1 LCSAASL
8 YSVSAQGES
17 RTDIEVEW
25 QLDALDLR
33 PVERWLAL
41 RTGPTAVAE
50 SIPGLEIVPG
60 APKRLVDVY
69 VDTEDWRMG
78 RAGYVLRVRR
88 RAGRLETTLKDLS
101 TATKG
106 LRRRLEVTQPLPAS
120 GLSGLDRAGEVGWR
134 VEALAGARA
143 LNQVLEV
150 RTRRR
155 PFDLAIHGERVGE
168 LALDDTVIAIGH
180 ERRRLRLTRVEV
192 EVQPA
197 WVDAMQPFVERL
209 RRECGLQPAT
219 LSKFEAGLM
228 AAGIGIPG
236 PPDLGPVGV
245 SPDST
250 LGELAYR
257 VLRKEASAMLA
268 RVPGTRLGE
277 DIESLHQ
284 MRVATRRMRAGMDM
298 FASVLPVRAGRLR
311 AELGWLAALLGEV
324 RDLDIQLG
332 RFDDWTEEMPGDHRE
347 ALDELADLLAGHRV
361 QARRALL
368 EALDSRRY
376 ERLVSG
382 LVAMLVQGPSSR
394 STAGRAPAVTTM
406 PELIE
411 ERHRAARKAARR
423 AKRTGAAT
431 DYHRLR
437 IRCKRLRYA
446 LEFAS
451 GLYDGELKGFVR
463 QMTRLQDAL
472 GSMQDAAVASSRLQ
486 VIALTEEGA
495 SLSRAA
501 IFAMG
506 GVAGQYRSEAEH
518 LLGDMPELVQLLQ
531 GKEWK
536 RARSLMELRQKA
548 AAPLVRQPTAASA
561 EARQIGVVGRA
572 RPALVNSTSS
582 SLATSRPG
590 VSPRPSPEPEMT
602 GEVSP
607 LGTDTES
614 APVTSEASVPAT
626 EGDSAPLGEPHPANG
641 STITPIRRQVA
652 PS

>member
-1 LCSAASL
+1 M
-8 YSVSAQGES
+8 SAQGES

-361 QARRALL
+361 HARRALL

>member
-1 LCSAASL
+1 M
-8 YSVSAQGES
+8 SAQGES

-411 ERHRAARKAARR
+411 ERHRAAGKAARR

>member
-1 LCSAASL
+1 MSAP
-8 YSVSAQGES
+8 GES

-41 RTGPTAVAE
+41 RTGPTAPADPVL
-50 SIPGLEIVPG
+50 GLGIVPA

-69 VDTEDWRMG
+69 VDTADWRMG

-120 GLSGLDRAGEVGWR
+120 GLSGLDRTGEVGWR
-134 VEALAGARA
+134 VDALAGAHT

-155 PFDLAIHGERVGE
+155 PFDLTVHGEKVGE

-209 RRECGLQPAT
+209 RRDCGLQPAT

-228 AAGIGIPG
+228 AAGISIPG
-236 PPDLGPVGV
+236 PPDLGPIAV
-245 SPDST
+245 SPEST

-257 VLRKEASAMLA
+257 VLRREASAMLA
-268 RVPGTRLGE
+268 HVPGTRLGE

-284 MRVATRRMRAGMDM
+284 MRVATRRMRAGMEM
-298 FASVLPVRAGRLR
+298 FATALPIRAARLR
-311 AELGWLAALLGEV
+311 TELGWLAALLGEV

-376 ERLVSG
+376 ERLVAG
-382 LVAMLVQGPSSR
+382 LVAMLAQGPSLR
-394 STAGRAPAVTTM
+394 SSACRTPALTM
-406 PELIE
+406 MPTLIG
-411 ERHRAARKAARR
+411 ERHRAAKKAARR
-423 AKRTGAAT
+423 AKRTGVAS

-463 QMTRLQDAL
+463 QLTRLQDAL
-472 GSMQDAAVASSRLQ
+472 GSMQDAEVASGRLQ
-486 VIALTEEGA
+486 AIALTEEGA

-501 IFAMG
+501 VFAMG
-506 GVAGQYRSEAEH
+506 GVARQYRIEAEH
-518 LLGDMPELVQLLQ
+518 LRDGMPELVKLL
-531 GKEWK
+531 GYKEWK
-536 RARSLMELRQKA
+536 RAKSLMELRQKA
-548 AAPLVRQPTAASA
+548 AAPLVRPLPAASA
-561 EARQIGVVGRA
+561 ARGIGVARRA
-572 RPALVNSTSS
+572 RPTLVLPGAG
-582 SLATSRPG
+582 SLATPQPDLAAELSPG
-590 VSPRPSPEPEMT
+590 VETTSSPEVGGY
-602 GEVSP
+602 GESEPRMADDP
-607 LGTDTES
+607 LQASDEAATPAE
-614 APVTSEASVPAT
+614 APV
-626 EGDSAPLGEPHPANG
+626 GNG

-652 PS
+652 PG

>member
-1 LCSAASL
+1 L

-88 RAGRLETTLKDLS
+88 RARRLETTLKDLS

-394 STAGRAPAVTTM
+394 STTGRAPAVTTM

-411 ERHRAARKAARR
+411 ERHRAARKAASR

-614 APVTSEASVPAT
+614 APATSEASVPAT

>member
-1 LCSAASL
+1 M
-8 YSVSAQGES
+8 SAQGES

-41 RTGPTAVAE
+41 RTGPTAVGEA
-50 SIPGLEIVPG
+50 IAGLGIVPQ
-60 APKRLVDVY
+60 AAKRLVDVY
-69 VDTEDWRMG
+69 VDTDDWRMG

-88 RAGRLETTLKDLS
+88 RAGRAEATLKDLS
-101 TATKG
+101 TATRG
-106 LRRRLEVTQPLPAS
+106 LRRRLEVTQPLPVA
-120 GLSGLDRAGEVGWR
+120 GLAGLDRSGEVGWR

-143 LNQVLEV
+143 FNQVLEV

-155 PFDLAIHGERVGE
+155 PFDLTIYGERVGE

-192 EVQPA
+192 EVRPS

-228 AAGIGIPG
+228 AAGLSIPG
-236 PPDLGPVGV
+236 PPDLGPIVV

-257 VLRKEASAMLA
+257 VLRREASAMLA
-268 RVPGTRLGE
+268 HVPGTRLGE

-298 FASVLPVRAGRLR
+298 FAPVLPVRAVPLR

-332 RFDDWTEEMPGDHRE
+332 RFDDWTVEMSGDQRA

-361 QARRALL
+361 QARQALL

-376 ERLVSG
+376 ERLASG
-382 LVAMLVQGPSSR
+382 LVAMLAQGPSRR
-394 STAGRAPAVTTM
+394 SGAGRVPAVVTM
-406 PELIE
+406 PELIG
-411 ERHRAARKAARR
+411 ERHRGAKKAARR
-423 AKRTGAAT
+423 AERSGVAT

-463 QMTRLQDAL
+463 QLTRLQDTL
-472 GSMQDAAVASSRLQ
+472 GSMQDAEVASSRLQ
-486 VIALTEEGA
+486 AIALTEEGA

-506 GVAGQYRSEAEH
+506 GVAGQYRNEATH
-518 LLGDMPELVQLLQ
+518 LLSGMPKLLQLLE

-536 RARSLMELRQKA
+536 RARSLLEVRQKQ
-548 AAPLVRQPTAASA
+548 AAPPVVLATAPTPAARPIA
-561 EARQIGVVGRA
+561 GAGRA
-572 RPALVNSTSS
+572 RPVLTRPSDSALTAGPALSPQLLAATETSEG
-582 SLATSRPG
+582 PG
-590 VSPRPSPEPEMT
+590 VSPSGGEGTEM
-602 GEVSP
+602 
-607 LGTDTES
+607 
-614 APVTSEASVPAT
+614 A
-626 EGDSAPLGEPHPANG
+626 GDSAAEPDRTVTEAVPAGRDAFAENG
-641 STITPIRRQVA
+641 STTATGRRQVV

>member
-1 LCSAASL
+1 M
-8 YSVSAQGES
+8 SAQGES

-50 SIPGLEIVPG
+50 PIPGLEIVPG

-101 TATKG
+101 TVTKG

-347 ALDELADLLAGHRV
+347 ALDELADLLAGHR
-361 QARRALL
+361 
-368 EALDSRRY
+368 
-376 ERLVSG
+376 
-382 LVAMLVQGPSSR
+382 
-394 STAGRAPAVTTM
+394 
-406 PELIE
+406 
-411 ERHRAARKAARR
+411 AARLPAAR
-423 AKRTGAAT
+423 
-431 DYHRLR
+431 
-437 IRCKRLRYA
+437 
-446 LEFAS
+446 
-451 GLYDGELKGFVR
+451 
-463 QMTRLQDAL
+463 
-472 GSMQDAAVASSRLQ
+472 
-486 VIALTEEGA
+486 
-495 SLSRAA
+495 
-501 IFAMG
+501 
-506 GVAGQYRSEAEH
+506 
-518 LLGDMPELVQLLQ
+518 P
-531 GKEWK
+531 
-536 RARSLMELRQKA
+536 
-548 AAPLVRQPTAASA
+548 PL
-561 EARQIGVVGRA
+561 
-572 RPALVNSTSS
+572 
-582 SLATSRPG
+582 
-590 VSPRPSPEPEMT
+590 
-602 GEVSP
+602 
-607 LGTDTES
+607 
-614 APVTSEASVPAT
+614 
-626 EGDSAPLGEPHPANG
+626 
-641 STITPIRRQVA
+641 
-652 PS
+652 

>member
-1 LCSAASL
+1 MAAVARLLAYLAQSALDRALADLELALGQGPVEVLGAMHDGDLPTARTAGAKHDSPRSVHDAAVVGRDHFRTGHECDRNRWHHEGLLSWAASL
-8 YSVSAQGES
+8 YCMSAPGES

-33 PVERWLAL
+33 PVERWLAV
-41 RTGPTAVAE
+41 RTGPTAVAVP
-50 SIPGLEIVPG
+50 IAGLTIVAA

-88 RAGRLETTLKDLS
+88 RAGRVETTLKDLS
-101 TATKG
+101 SATKG

-120 GLSGLDRAGEVGWR
+120 GLSGLDRTGEVGWR
-134 VEALAGARA
+134 VEALAGART

-155 PFDLAIHGERVGE
+155 PYDLEIHGERVGE
-168 LALDDTVIAIGH
+168 LALDDTVIAIGQ

-192 EVQPA
+192 EVQPP

-228 AAGIGIPG
+228 AAGLSIPG

-250 LGELAYR
+250 LGDLAYR
-257 VLRKEASAMLA
+257 VLRSEASAMLA
-268 RVPGTRLGE
+268 HVPGTRLGE

-298 FASVLPVRAGRLR
+298 FAAVLPVRAGRLR

-347 ALDELADLLAGHRV
+347 ALDELADLLVGHRV

-382 LVAMLVQGPSSR
+382 LVAMLSQGPSLR
-394 STAGRAPAVTTM
+394 SVPGRAPAVTRM
-406 PELIE
+406 PELIG

-437 IRCKRLRYA
+437 IRCKRLRYS

-472 GSMQDAAVASSRLQ
+472 GLNAGCRSRLLAPAGDCPYRGRCL
-486 VIALTEEGA
+486 ALAGRHLRHGRCRRA
-495 SLSRAA
+495 VPQRSRA
-501 IFAMG
+501 
-506 GVAGQYRSEAEH
+506 
-518 LLGDMPELVQLLQ
+518 
-531 GKEWK
+531 
-536 RARSLMELRQKA
+536 
-548 AAPLVRQPTAASA
+548 
-561 EARQIGVVGRA
+561 
-572 RPALVNSTSS
+572 
-582 SLATSRPG
+582 
-590 VSPRPSPEPEMT
+590 SPR
-602 GEVSP
+602 
-607 LGTDTES
+607 
-614 APVTSEASVPAT
+614 
-626 EGDSAPLGEPHPANG
+626 
-641 STITPIRRQVA
+641 
-652 PS
+652 

>member
-1 LCSAASL
+1 M
-8 YSVSAQGES
+8 SAQGES

-101 TATKG
+101 TVTKG

-382 LVAMLVQGPSSR
+382 LVAMLAQGPSSR
-394 STAGRAPAVTTM
+394 STAGRAPAVVTM

-486 VIALTEEGA
+486 VIALTEEGS

-506 GVAGQYRSEAEH
+506 GVARQYRSEAEH

-548 AAPLVRQPTAASA
+548 AAPLAHPPAAASTH
-561 EARQIGVVGRA
+561 ARIGVPGRA
-572 RPALVNSTSS
+572 RPVVAKPASGSI
-582 SLATSRPG
+582 ATSRPG
-590 VSPRPSPEPEMT
+590 VSPLLLPVAQTTEEAS
-602 GEVSP
+602 G
-607 LGTDTES
+607 LGTAGEDALVNDERSAPATDGES
-614 APVTSEASVPAT
+614 APVTEP
-626 EGDSAPLGEPHPANG
+626 SAENG
-641 STITPIRRQVA
+641 STTITPIRLQVA
-652 PS
+652 PG

>member
-1 LCSAASL
+1 M
-8 YSVSAQGES
+8 SAQGES

-101 TATKG
+101 TVTKG

>member
-1 LCSAASL
+1 M
-8 YSVSAQGES
+8 SAQGES

-382 LVAMLVQGPSSR
+382 LVAMLAQGPSSR
-394 STAGRAPAVTTM
+394 STAGRAPAVVTM

>member
-1 LCSAASL
+1 M
-8 YSVSAQGES
+8 SAQGES

-88 RAGRLETTLKDLS
+88 RARRLETTLKDLS

-250 LGELAYR
+250 LGELSYR

-268 RVPGTRLGE
+268 HVPGTRLGE

-382 LVAMLVQGPSSR
+382 LVAMLAQGPSSR
-394 STAGRAPAVTTM
+394 STAGRAPAVATM
-406 PELIE
+406 PALIG
-411 ERHRAARKAARR
+411 ERHRAARKAASR

-614 APVTSEASVPAT
+614 APATSEASVPAT

-652 PS
+652 PG

>member
-1 LCSAASL
+1 MSEP
-8 YSVSAQGES
+8 GES

-33 PVERWLAL
+33 PVERWLAV
-41 RTGPTAVAE
+41 RTGPAALAE
-50 SIPGLEIVPG
+50 PALGLGIVPA

-69 VDTEDWRMG
+69 VDTADWRMG

-88 RAGRLETTLKDLS
+88 RAGRLEATLKDLS

-106 LRRRLEVTQPLPAS
+106 LRRRLEVTQALPAS
-120 GLSGLDRAGEVGWR
+120 GLSGLDRTGEVGWR
-134 VEALAGARA
+134 VDALAGTHA

-155 PFDLAIHGERVGE
+155 PFDLTVHGEKVGE
-168 LALDDTVIAIGH
+168 LALDDTVIAIGQ

-228 AAGIGIPG
+228 AAGISIPA
-236 PPDLGPVGV
+236 PPDLGPIAV

-257 VLRKEASAMLA
+257 VLRKEAAAMLA
-268 RVPGTRLGE
+268 HVPGTRLGE

-284 MRVATRRMRAGMDM
+284 MRVATRRMRAGLEM
-298 FASVLPVRAGRLR
+298 FAAVLPVRAARLR
-311 AELGWLAALLGEV
+311 AELGWLAALLGDV

-332 RFDDWTEEMPGDHRE
+332 RFDDWTDEMPGDHRG

-376 ERLVSG
+376 ERLVAG
-382 LVAMLVQGPSSR
+382 LVAMLAPGPALR
-394 STAGRAPAVTTM
+394 STACREPAVTTM
-406 PELIE
+406 PTLID
-411 ERHRAARKAARR
+411 ERHRAAKKAAGR
-423 AKRTGAAT
+423 ARRTGAAT

-437 IRCKRLRYA
+437 IRCKRLRYS

-451 GLYDGELKGFVR
+451 GLYEGELKGFVR

-472 GSMQDAAVASSRLQ
+472 GSMQDAEVASGRLQ

-501 IFAMG
+501 VFAMG
-506 GVAGQYRSEAEH
+506 GVARQYRLEAQH
-518 LLGDMPELVQLLQ
+518 LLDGMPELVKLLR

-536 RARSLMELRQKA
+536 RAKSLMELRQKA
-548 AAPLVRQPTAASA
+548 ATPRLRPRGAGSAA
-561 EARQIGVVGRA
+561 RGIGGEGRA
-572 RPALVNSTSS
+572 RPTLVVPTLGSVATPSPRTAPASS
-582 SLATSRPG
+582 S
-590 VSPRPSPEPEMT
+590 
-602 GEVSP
+602 EV
-607 LGTDTES
+607 EAIS
-614 APVTSEASVPAT
+614 APEVVGEGESGPTTLVDPMQAGDEAPTPA
-626 EGDSAPLGEPHPANG
+626 APPGENG

-652 PS
+652 PG

>member
-1 LCSAASL
+1 LH
-8 YSVSAQGES
+8 SVSAQDDL

-41 RTGPTAVAE
+41 RTGPQAVAE
-50 SIPGLEIVPG
+50 PILGLGIVPG
-60 APKRLVDVY
+60 SPKRLVDVY

-88 RAGRLETTLKDLS
+88 RAGRLEATLKDLS
-101 TATKG
+101 AATKG

-120 GLSGLDRAGEVGWR
+120 GLAGLDRAGEVGRR
-134 VEALAGARA
+134 VEALAGVRVFKE
-143 LNQVLEV
+143 VLEV

-155 PFDLAIHGERVGE
+155 PFGLEIYGETVGE

-197 WVDAMQPFVERL
+197 WVDALQPFVERL

-228 AAGIGIPG
+228 AAGLSIPG
-236 PPDLGPVGV
+236 LPDLGPIAV

-250 LGELAYR
+250 LGELAFR
-257 VLRKEASAMLA
+257 VLRRNATAMLA
-268 RVPGTRLGE
+268 HVAGTRLGE

-298 FASVLPVRAGRLR
+298 FASVLPVRAARLR

-361 QARRALL
+361 LARQALL

-376 ERLVSG
+376 ERLASG
-382 LVAMLVQGPSSR
+382 LVAMLAQGPSSR
-394 STAGRAPAVTTM
+394 SSAAREPAVATM
-406 PELIE
+406 PALIG
-411 ERHRAARKAARR
+411 ERHRAARKAANR
-423 AKRTGAAT
+423 AKRTGVAT

-437 IRCKRLRYA
+437 IRCKKLRYA

-463 QMTRLQDAL
+463 QMTGLQDAL
-472 GSMQDAAVASSRLQ
+472 GSLQDAEVAASRLQ
-486 VIALTEEGA
+486 VIALTEEGV

-506 GVAGQYRSEAEH
+506 GVAAQYRSEAEH
-518 LLGDMPELVQLLQ
+518 LLCGMPKLVKLLK

-536 RARSLMELRQKA
+536 RAASLMELRQKA
-548 AAPLVRQPTAASA
+548 AEPLVGPPRAASTGPRPVA
-561 EARQIGVVGRA
+561 VVGRA
-572 RPALVNSTSS
+572 RPGLARPASG
-582 SLATSRPG
+582 SLATSGPG
-590 VSPRPSPEPEMT
+590 ASPLVSPGTEHEPGSGVA
-602 GEVSP
+602 GEPPRVHGEP
-607 LGTDTES
+607 LGPAVDQ
-614 APVTSEASVPAT
+614 APVPAETVASPAADHFVENDAT
-626 EGDSAPLGEPHPANG
+626 
-641 STITPIRRQVA
+641 TITPIRRRVA
-652 PS
+652 PR

>member
-1 LCSAASL
+1 MSAP
-8 YSVSAQGES
+8 GES

-33 PVERWLAL
+33 PVERWLAV
-41 RTGPTAVAE
+41 RTGPAALAE
-50 SIPGLEIVPG
+50 PALGLGIVPA

-69 VDTEDWRMG
+69 VDTADWRMG

-88 RAGRLETTLKDLS
+88 RAGRLEATLKDLS

-106 LRRRLEVTQPLPAS
+106 LRRRLEVTQALPAS
-120 GLSGLDRAGEVGWR
+120 GLSGLDRTGEVGWR
-134 VEALAGARA
+134 VDALAGTHA

-155 PFDLAIHGERVGE
+155 PFDLTVHGEKVGE
-168 LALDDTVIAIGH
+168 LALDDTVIAIGQ

-228 AAGIGIPG
+228 AAGISIPA
-236 PPDLGPVGV
+236 PPDLGPIAV

-257 VLRKEASAMLA
+257 VLRKEAAAMLA
-268 RVPGTRLGE
+268 HVPGTRLGE

-284 MRVATRRMRAGMDM
+284 MRVATRRMRAGLEM
-298 FASVLPVRAGRLR
+298 FAAVLPVRAARLR
-311 AELGWLAALLGEV
+311 AELGWLAALLGDV

-332 RFDDWTEEMPGDHRE
+332 RFDDWTDEMPGDHRG

-376 ERLVSG
+376 ERLVAG
-382 LVAMLVQGPSSR
+382 LVAMLAPGPALR
-394 STAGRAPAVTTM
+394 STACREPAVTTM
-406 PELIE
+406 PTLID
-411 ERHRAARKAARR
+411 ERHRAAKKAAGR
-423 AKRTGAAT
+423 ARRTGAAT

-437 IRCKRLRYA
+437 IRCKRLRYS

-451 GLYDGELKGFVR
+451 GLYEGELKGFVR

-472 GSMQDAAVASSRLQ
+472 GSMQDAEVASGRLQ

-501 IFAMG
+501 VFAMG
-506 GVAGQYRSEAEH
+506 GVARQYRLEAQH
-518 LLGDMPELVQLLQ
+518 LLDGMPELVKLLR

-536 RARSLMELRQKA
+536 RAKSLMELRQKA
-548 AAPLVRQPTAASA
+548 ATPRLRPRGAASA
-561 EARQIGVVGRA
+561 ARGIGGEGRA
-572 RPALVNSTSS
+572 RPTLVVPTLGSVATPSPRTAPASS
-582 SLATSRPG
+582 S
-590 VSPRPSPEPEMT
+590 
-602 GEVSP
+602 EV
-607 LGTDTES
+607 EAIS
-614 APVTSEASVPAT
+614 APEVVGEGESGPTTLVDPMQAGDEAPTPA
-626 EGDSAPLGEPHPANG
+626 APPGENG

-652 PS
+652 PG

>member
-1 LCSAASL
+1 L

-101 TATKG
+101 TVTKG

-382 LVAMLVQGPSSR
+382 LVAMLAQGPSSR
-394 STAGRAPAVTTM
+394 STAGRAPAVVTM
-406 PELIE
+406 PALIG

-486 VIALTEEGA
+486 VIALTEEGS

-506 GVAGQYRSEAEH
+506 GVARQYRSEAEH

-548 AAPLVRQPTAASA
+548 AAPLAHPPAAASA

-641 STITPIRRQVA
+641 STTITPIRRQVA